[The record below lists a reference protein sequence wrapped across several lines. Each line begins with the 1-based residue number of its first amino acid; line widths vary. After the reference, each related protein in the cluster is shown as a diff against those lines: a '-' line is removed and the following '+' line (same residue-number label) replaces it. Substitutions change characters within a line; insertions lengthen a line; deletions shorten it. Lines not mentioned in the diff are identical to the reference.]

1 MKRLAVIANPHKT
14 GAAEALEQL
23 RAWAAQHGVQL
34 SSNLDENEGIAE
46 PPARAF
52 DAERRAAL
60 ARRFAGCD
68 AAVTLGG
75 DGTLLYAVHIIGPL
89 GIPVLPVNLG
99 SLGFHTQATA
109 ATMLQCLT
117 AVASGN
123 FLTEPRLLLETTIEK
138 PNGSTADNAAPS
150 RLLALN
156 DVVVSKRVWG
166 RMVHL
171 TVLVDGYTVSNVS
184 ADALLVATPTGSSAY
199 NYAAGGP
206 ILAPSLEAIVLNAIC
221 PHRISF
227 TPLVL
232 SGNSVVRVRL
242 QQRKPIELAQVLVD
256 GQLWLDA
263 LDDETL
269 KISRADVYLPLITFK
284 DDFFRKLR
292 EKLAWGGLN

>member
-1 MKRLAVIANPHKT
+1 MKRLAIIANPHKT
-14 GAAEALEQL
+14 GATEALGQL
-23 RAWAAQHGVQL
+23 RRWAADRGVEL
-34 SSNLDENEGIAE
+34 TSNLDEAEGVAE

-52 DAERRAAL
+52 DTERRAAL

-109 ATMLQCLT
+109 ETMLRCLT
-117 AVASGN
+117 AVAGGE
-123 FLTEPRLLLETTIEK
+123 FITEPRLLLETTIEK
-138 PNGSTADNAAPS
+138 PNGSAADNAGQP

-166 RMVHL
+166 RMVHM
-171 TVLVDGYTVSNVS
+171 TVLVDGQTVSNVS
-184 ADALLVATPTGSSAY
+184 ADALLVSTPTGSSAY
-199 NYAAGGP
+199 NFAAGGP

-227 TPLVL
+227 SPLVL
-232 SGNSVVRVRL
+232 SGNSVVRVQL
-242 QQRKPIELAQVLVD
+242 QQRKPLELAQVLVD
-256 GQLWLDA
+256 GQPWLDA
-263 LDDETL
+263 LEDETL

>member
-1 MKRLAVIANPHKT
+1 MKRLAVIANPHKA
-14 GAAEALEQL
+14 GAPEALEQL
-23 RAWAAQHGVQL
+23 HRWAAKHGV
-34 SSNLDENEGIAE
+34 SICSNLDETGGAAE

-52 DAERRAAL
+52 DAQRREAL
-60 ARRFAGCD
+60 ARRFADCD

-99 SLGFHTQATA
+99 SLGFHTQATSD
-109 ATMLQCLT
+109 TMLRCLT
-117 AVASGN
+117 AVADGD
-123 FLTEPRLLLETTIEK
+123 FITEPRLLLETSIEK
-138 PNGSTADNAAPS
+138 SNGSSADNTAQP
-150 RLLALN
+150 RMLALN

-171 TVLVDGYTVSNVS
+171 TVLVDGHTVSNVS
-184 ADALLVATPTGSSAY
+184 ADALLVSTPTGSSAY

-206 ILAPSLEAIVLNAIC
+206 ILAPSLDAIVLNAVC

-227 TPLVL
+227 SPLVL
-232 SGNSVVRVRL
+232 PGRCAVRVQL
-242 QQRKPIELAQVLVD
+242 QQRKPLELAQVLVD
-256 GQLWLDA
+256 GQPWLDA
-263 LDDETL
+263 LEDETL
-269 KISRADVYLPLITFK
+269 KISRADVYLPLITFQ